1 MLESRAAG
9 AQGSSTPQG
18 VETARRTWLLAA
30 ARENRGRGSAVA
42 GASSPD
48 PPLPS
53 PRGLEG
59 KQGRPSSGG
68 DALALRLTET
78 AGSLQALTLA
88 DGGGD
93 TGAAGSHR
101 IQDRT
106 PPLSSSPRRRRK
118 TPGPWRREWHKVLRR
133 TQAASSVCAAGIS
146 ATPADDPTGTGE
158 DGRGG

>member
-1 MLESRAAG
+1 MLGSRAAG

-18 VETARRTWLLAA
+18 VETARRTRLLAA

-48 PPLPS
+48 PPS
-53 PRGLEG
+53 HRRVGWKG
-59 KQGRPSSGG
+59 SGDARARG

-146 ATPADDPTGTGE
+146 ATPAGDPTGTGE

>member
-1 MLESRAAG
+1 MLGSSAAG

-30 ARENRGRGSAVA
+30 AGENRGRGSAVA

-59 KQGRPSSGG
+59 KRGRPGSG
-68 DALALRLTET
+68 DALALRLTAA
-78 AGSLQALTLA
+78 AGSLQALALA
-88 DGGGD
+88 DRGGD

-101 IQDRT
+101 IQGRT
-106 PPLSSSPRRRRK
+106 PPLSSSLQRRRK

-146 ATPADDPTGTGE
+146 ATPAGDPTGTGE
-158 DGRGG
+158 DQRGE